1 VSKRL
6 VERKLRQV
14 GSRLRALR
22 EELRIIDEQCEHLA
36 DDAHDK
42 ELRALVSE
50 TPAADVEYREA
61 QRHAE
66 AMARHRAQVVAAIAE
81 LESRQDQL
89 LERLVP

>member
-22 EELRIIDEQCEHLA
+22 EELRIIDEQYEHLA

-50 TPAADVEYREA
+50 TPAAGVEYREA